1 MATVRITDELIGKV
15 SVKIDDMKRV
25 EYRETFGT
33 QSYSDTILCV
43 SEIPEGFDEVRFQ
56 DHAQIAKQ
64 LPEDWFE
71 TSREFVVKYVPTPE
85 ERHVIDCVCPERL
98 LSDITPE
105 GHVNAVQLTIVLPDP
120 VTHSPLA
127 ATDWRTKR
135 YARYIPTGSLLTYAE
150 SLRKLEKVRNFEA
163 RWKSV
168 VQEVRAFLRSQNSLN
183 GALKALPAIRM
194 YIPVQYLERV
204 ETPNQRRGQSK
215 AIEQFDTDLIAS
227 TAVRVRMASSI

>member
-15 SVKIDDMKRV
+15 SDKIDDMKRV
-25 EYRETFGT
+25 EYRETFGEEHF
-33 QSYSDTILCV
+33 SDSHLWV

-56 DHAQIAKQ
+56 DHAHLAKQ
-64 LPEDWFE
+64 LPYDWFE
-71 TSREFVVKYVPTPE
+71 ESNQFVVKYVPTPE

-105 GHVNAVQLTIVLPDP
+105 GHVNAVLLTIILPDP

-127 ATDWRTKR
+127 ATDGRTKR